1 MTSVA
6 VVGSQW
12 GDEGK
17 GKVVDL
23 LTEGADLVVRF
34 QGGNNAGHTLVVGSE
49 TYALHLVPSGI
60 LHPGKKALVGNGV
73 VVDPDVLIE
82 EIDGLTARGVK
93 VAPDNLIVSASAHVI
108 MPYHRALDSAR
119 ERPSVAAGGEG
130 RVIIGTTGRGIGPCY
145 EDKASRQGLRMGDL
159 LLPERFSAR
168 CRAALLEKNALFRS
182 LYGLPETSPEEM
194 EALRE
199 KWASRLAPF
208 IGDARGA
215 LWEAIKEGRNVLF
228 EGAQGSQ
235 LDIDHGTYPY
245 VTSSTTVSG
254 GACGGAGVPPSEL
267 KNVLGL
273 VKAYTTRVGEGPFPT
288 ETDGPLGERLRE
300 AGREYGTTTGR
311 PRRCGYLDAVAV
323 RTAAALSGITSLA
336 VTKLDVLRGLGPL
349 KIAERYRLDGSEVRY
364 MPMDISDL
372 ARCEPV
378 YRDYGGFDE
387 DISKAKSLSDLP
399 AGARKYLDGLEE
411 LCGVPL
417 GLVSVGPERGET
429 VLLGTFF

>member
-34 QGGNNAGHTLVVGSE
+34 QGGNNAGHTLVVGEE

-60 LHPGKKALVGNGV
+60 LHPGKGALIGNGV
-73 VVDPDVLIE
+73 VVDPDVLIG
-82 EIDGLTARGVK
+82 EIDALAARGIAVTP
-93 VAPDNLIVSASAHVI
+93 ANLTVSSAAHVI
-108 MPYHRALDSAR
+108 MPYHRQLDVAR
-119 ERPSVAAGGEG
+119 ERPLPGKGDRAV
-130 RVIIGTTGRGIGPCY
+130 IGTTGRGIGPCY
-145 EDKASRQGLRMGDL
+145 EDKASRQGLRMGDI
-159 LLPERFSAR
+159 LLPDRFRAR
-168 CRAALLEKNALFRS
+168 ARTAILEKNALFAH
-182 LYGLPETSPEEM
+182 LYGLPETGLEEL
-194 EALRE
+194 EALRL
-199 KWASRLAPF
+199 KWHARLAPY
-208 IGDARGA
+208 IGDARSP
-215 LWEAIKEGRNVLF
+215 LWEALRLGKNVLF

-254 GACGGAGVPPSEL
+254 GACGGAGAPPKSL
-267 KNVLGL
+267 DKVLGL

-288 ETDGPLGERLRE
+288 EVLGPLGDRLRE

-311 PRRCGYLDAVAV
+311 PRRCGHLDAVAV

-349 KIAERYRLDGSEVRY
+349 KIARGYRLDGGELLC
-364 MPMDISDL
+364 MPLDIHDL
-372 ARCEPV
+372 ARCEPI
-378 YRDYGGFDE
+378 YSDQPGFDE
-387 DISKAKSLSDLP
+387 DISEARRLADLP
-399 AGARKYLDGLEE
+399 SGARSYLDALEE
-411 LCGVPL
+411 HCGVPL

-429 VLLGTFF
+429 ILLEKFF

>member
-60 LHPGKKALVGNGV
+60 LHQGKRALVGNGV

-82 EIDGLTARGVK
+82 EMDALAARGV
-93 VAPDNLIVSASAHVI
+93 AITPENFTVSSSAHVI
-108 MPYHRALDSAR
+108 MPYHRLLDSAR
-119 ERPSVAAGGEG
+119 ESPLPSSSPGG
-130 RVIIGTTGRGIGPCY
+130 RLVIGTTGRGIGPCY

-159 LLPERFSAR
+159 LLPDRFRERAR
-168 CRAALLEKNALFRS
+168 TAIMEKNALFTG
-182 LYGLPETSPEEM
+182 LYGLPETRLSDL

-199 KWASRLAPF
+199 RWAARLAPF
-208 IGDARGA
+208 IGDARKILWDA
-215 LWEAIKEGRNVLF
+215 LEEGRNVLF

-245 VTSSTTVSG
+245 VTSSTTLSG
-254 GACGGAGVPPSEL
+254 GICGGSGASPGTL
-267 KNVLGL
+267 DRVLGL

-288 ETDGPLGERLRE
+288 EVFGTHGDRLRE

-311 PRRCGYLDAVAV
+311 PRRCGHLDAVAV
-323 RTAAALSGITSLA
+323 RTAVALSGITSLA

-349 KIAERYRLDGSEVRY
+349 KIAESYLLDGQTIRH
-364 MPMDISDL
+364 MPPDIHDL
-372 ARCEPV
+372 ALCEPV
-378 YRDYGGFDE
+378 YREYGGFEE
-387 DISKAKSLSDLP
+387 DISGARSLADLP
-399 AGARKYLDGLEE
+399 SGARKYLDGLED
-411 LCGVPL
+411 LCGAPL

-429 VLLGTFF
+429 VLLEKFF